1 MDPLI
6 KSLKSKHGEARTLA
20 GEQQA
25 QCTEPKRTEVQ
36 QEPVNKGHSE
46 AQVSGQ
52 KQALVPQGDS
62 ASPGAEHC
70 AAKLNHK
77 QDNKRILHDQ
87 ELASVIEAWPSLPE
101 PIRAGILAMVQAA
114 RPKQAET

>member
-6 KSLKSKHGEARTLA
+6 KSLKSKHGEVRTLA

-36 QEPVNKGHSE
+36 QDLVNKGHSE

-52 KQALVPQGDS
+52 KQALVPQEDS
-62 ASPGAEHC
+62 ASTEAEHC

-77 QDNKRILHDQ
+77 QDNKRILQDP
-87 ELASVIEAWPSLPE
+87 ELASVIDAWPILPE
-101 PIRAGILAMVQAA
+101 PIKAGILAMVQAA
-114 RPKQAET
+114 RPKQGAT